1 MTQAPS
7 VSVAPRPIQTA
18 QDDRFAYVSVHDPL
32 ARPLFEELAYEY
44 GSRYA
49 GLIDAEE
56 IAREMQRYPDDAF
69 APPHGAF
76 VLLLRDGQAIAGGA
90 FMRHADPGTTEF
102 KRIWASRN
110 HRRQGLARRILAE
123 LEAQAARQGYT
134 RVYLGTGPR
143 QPEAIALYQTSG
155 YTLLSAHDFG
165 EDEPPGFLFEKYL
178 SAPQQASALDDTLPC
193 NYPRPESPDEPCRE
207 TT

>member
-1 MTQAPS
+1 MSTLAAHPS
-7 VSVAPRPIQTA
+7 TVP
-18 QDDRFAYVSVHDPL
+18 DERFVYVSVHDPL
-32 ARPLFEELAYEY
+32 ARPLLDELAYEY

-49 GLIDAEE
+49 GLIDTEE
-56 IAREMQRYPDDAF
+56 ISKELQRYPVEVF

-76 VLLLRDGQAIAGGA
+76 VLLLRNGQAIAGGA

-110 HRRQGLARRILAE
+110 HRRQGLARRVLAE
-123 LEAQAARQGYT
+123 LEAQAVRQGYT
-134 RVYLGTGPR
+134 RVFLGTGPR

-165 EDEPPGFLFEKYL
+165 EDEPPGFLFEKDL
-178 SAPQQASALDDTLPC
+178 GTLQIG
-193 NYPRPESPDEPCRE
+193 
-207 TT
+207 

>member
-1 MTQAPS
+1 MAAVFPA
-7 VSVAPRPIQTA
+7 VASE
-18 QDDRFAYVSVHDPL
+18 DRFAYVTVHDPL

-49 GLIDAEE
+49 GLIDPAEISNE
-56 IAREMQRYPDDAF
+56 LQRYPDDAF

-90 FMRHADPGTTEF
+90 FMRHAEAGTAEF
-102 KRIWASRN
+102 KRIWVSRE
-110 HRRQGLARRILAE
+110 HRRQGLARRLLAE
-123 LEAQAARQGYT
+123 LEAQAVRQRYT

-165 EDEPPGFLFEKYL
+165 EDEPPGYLFEKYL
-178 SAPQQASALDDTLPC
+178 PALRTG
-193 NYPRPESPDEPCRE
+193 
-207 TT
+207 